1 MTALVVDSFAFLAYY
16 RDETGA
22 DEILQL
28 IHDAVDEKV
37 KLYAATYNLG
47 EVYYM
52 SWRKHSKTHADKIW
66 EELMQLPL
74 IIIEPDIQMTFEA
87 ATLKAT
93 NKLSY
98 ADAHAAALAL
108 HLKATLVTGDRE
120 FDSLKKINGFKIKYY
135 LNNGM

>member
-22 DEILQL
+22 DEVLKM
-28 IHDAVDEKV
+28 IHDAVDGKV
-37 KLYAATYNLG
+37 KLYATTCNLG

-52 SWRKHSKTHADKIW
+52 SWRKHSKTHADKVW

-74 IIIEPDIQMTFEA
+74 IIVEPDIQMTFEA

-93 NKLSY
+93 GKLSY
-98 ADAHAAALAL
+98 ADAHAAALTL
-108 HLKATLVTGDRE
+108 HLKATLVTGDKE
-120 FDSLKKINGFKIKYY
+120 FESLKKIKGFKVKYIV
-135 LNNGM
+135 

>member
-1 MTALVVDSFAFLAYY
+1 MTALVVDSFAFFAYY
-16 RDETGA
+16 RDEAGA
-22 DEILQL
+22 GEVLQL
-28 IHDAVDEKV
+28 IHDAADGKV
-37 KLYAATYNLG
+37 KLYATTYNLG

-52 SWRKHSKTHADKIW
+52 SWRKHSKIHADKVW

-74 IIIEPDIQMTFEA
+74 IIVEPDIQMTFEA

-93 NKLSY
+93 GKFSY

-120 FDSLKKINGFKIKYY
+120 FESLKKIKGFKVKYIV
-135 LNNGM
+135 